1 MLDYGHLVLA
11 TGARNRLLDIPN
23 ANLADVRYLRILDE
37 SEALRQRIASARH
50 VVVIGAGF
58 IGLEFA
64 ATARAKGL
72 EVDVVELGTRVM
84 ARAVTA
90 EISDYFQERHT
101 AAGIRIHLG
110 VQATSIESDGTNV
123 TGVSLSDGRH
133 MPADLV
139 VVGVG
144 VLPNVEL
151 AAEAGLPVAAG
162 IIVDE
167 QLLTSDPNISA
178 IGDCA
183 LFASPRFGG
192 SLRLE
197 SVQNATDHAR
207 CVAAR
212 LTGDAKPYDGQPW
225 FWSDQGDDKLQI
237 AGLTTGYDRVVV
249 RGDRAQRVVLGLLLQ
264 GRPAGRHR
272 VRQSRRGPRVRTQD
286 SWPEQVD
293 HAGTGGRSQF
303 RSEGCAGLRRL
314 FGECRMQRARSGT
327 LADAI
332 RSYRATVLHPGVRR
346 DDEGPPQLP
355 PPSAS
360 MARRPSAARRSTP
373 RHWRKQAR
381 RESVVPP
388 ASCAA
393 TAPTKQSPAP
403 VVSTALT
410 VRPAMISGLPSIERK
425 HAALAQRHADDFVLA
440 GLQRSRCLDEAGIIV
455 AVAKFGLRQQA
466 ELGFI
471 EDQDID
477 EIEQLAR
484 RIRSPAP
491 D

>member
-1 MLDYGHLVLA
+1 MTQGTVLIAGAGHAGFQLAASLRQHGFAERVCLINDEAHLPYQRPPLSKAYLKGEGRPDSLMFRPDKFYRDQNIELIRDRAAFIDRAARRLVLESGSFLDYGHLVLA

-23 ANLADVRYLRILDE
+23 ANLPDVRYLRILDE
-37 SEALRQRIASARH
+37 SEALRQRIATARH

-90 EISDYFQERHT
+90 EISDYFQERHS

-110 VQATSIESDGTNV
+110 VQATSIESNGTDV

-133 MPADLV
+133 IPADLV

-144 VLPNVEL
+144 VLPNVEM

-167 QLLTSDPNISA
+167 HLLTADPNISA

-212 LTGDAKPYDGQPW
+212 LTGDPKPYDGRPW

-249 RGDRAQRVVLGLLLQ
+249 RGDRAQRSFSAFCYK
-264 GRPAGRHR
+264 AGRLVGVESVNRAADHVFGR
-272 VRQSRRGPRVRTQD
+272 KILGMDKSIA
-286 SWPEQVD
+286 PEQAAD
-293 HAGTGGRSQF
+293 PGF
-303 RSEGCAGLRRL
+303 DLR
-314 FGECRMQRARSGT
+314 
-327 LADAI
+327 
-332 RSYRATVLHPGVRR
+332 
-346 DDEGPPQLP
+346 
-355 PPSAS
+355 
-360 MARRPSAARRSTP
+360 AAV
-373 RHWRKQAR
+373 K
-381 RESVVPP
+381 
-388 ASCAA
+388 
-393 TAPTKQSPAP
+393 
-403 VVSTALT
+403 
-410 VRPAMISGLPSIERK
+410 
-425 HAALAQRHADDFVLA
+425 
-440 GLQRSRCLDEAGIIV
+440 
-455 AVAKFGLRQQA
+455 
-466 ELGFI
+466 
-471 EDQDID
+471 
-477 EIEQLAR
+477 
-484 RIRSPAP
+484 
-491 D
+491 